1 MSSPAKPQTL
11 QGLIDAVPNIVDHL
25 YANPPKTPS
34 NVFGVMMPWDVV
46 RPEFTTWRDEQRSW
60 RETIALHDQSY
71 HMTSLHVRGKDAA
84 KLFEGLAV
92 NTFANFEPGRAKHFV
107 ACSPEGYLIGDAILY
122 YLEPEHLLLVGNPAS
137 IDWVHFNAET
147 GGYDVKTELDPI
159 WILNKAK
166 RRSFYRYQ
174 VEGPNAYKLLEKL
187 HGTTLPEIKFFRAGE
202 LNIAGC
208 KVRAM
213 RHSMGGVP
221 GLELSGPWDDRDKV
235 KGALVT
241 VGQEFGLRRIGSL
254 AYFSTVIE
262 SGWWA
267 VPFSA
272 IYTSPKLRGYREWL
286 TMNSANARLS
296 LGGSFYSPN
305 PEDYYVSPYDVGY
318 GHIIKFDHEFIGRE
332 ALEKAADKPHRKKVT
347 LMWNPEDVL
356 GVFQKALEPGVP
368 AMHIEMPVSA
378 TARLH
383 YDKVID
389 KSGKTIGLAHYPGY
403 SVNERSMMSL
413 ATVDEAYS
421 EPGTEIAF
429 VWGEDGGG
437 KRSAPWIE
445 PHQQVVI
452 RATVAPS
459 PISQA
464 AQQYRVAIKAPR
476 RLEEVGGK

>member
-1 MSSPAKPQTL
+1 MNAPQKPQSL
-11 QGLIDAVPNIVDHL
+11 QALMETVPNIVDYL
-25 YANPPKTPS
+25 YANRPKTAL
-34 NVFGVMMPWDVV
+34 NVFTVMMPAEVV

-71 HMTSLHVRGKDAA
+71 HMHNLHVRGPDAL
-84 KLFEGLAV
+84 KMLERLAV
-92 NTFANFEPGRAKHFV
+92 NTFKNFTPGRAKQFL
-107 ACSPEGYLIGDAILY
+107 ACSPEGYVIGDAILY
-122 YLEPEHLLLVGNPAS
+122 YLEEDHLLIVGNPATT
-137 IDWVHFNAET
+137 DWVQFNGER
-147 GGYDVKTELDPI
+147 GGYNVTIELDPM
-159 WILNKAK
+159 WVLNKAR

-187 HGTTLPEIKFFRAGE
+187 HGKALPEIKFFRSDE

-235 KGALVT
+235 KGALVET
-241 VGQEFGLRRIGSL
+241 GREFGLRQIGSL

-272 IYTSPKLRGYREWL
+272 IYTSPELRAYREWL
-286 TMNSANARLS
+286 SMNSAAVRMS

-305 PEDYYVSPYDVGY
+305 PEDYYATPWDI
-318 GHIIKFDHEFIGRE
+318 GHGHLIKFDHDFIGRA
-332 ALEKAADKPHRKKVT
+332 ALERMVDQPHRKKVT
-347 LMWNPEDVL
+347 LLWNAEDVL
-356 GVFQKALEPGVP
+356 NVFRSELSDGPT
-368 AMHIEMPVSA
+368 AMHIDLPLSA

-383 YDKVID
+383 YDKVLSQD
-389 KSGKTIGLAHYPGY
+389 GKQIGLAHYPGY
-403 SVNERSMMSL
+403 TVNERAMMSL
-413 ATVDEAYS
+413 GSIEEAYAK
-421 EPGTEIAF
+421 PGTEVTL

-445 PHQQVVI
+445 PHVQTKI
-452 RATVAPS
+452 RAIVAPS
-459 PISQA
+459 PVSQA
-464 AQQYRVAIKAPR
+464 AQEYRTVLNAARPAA
-476 RLEEVGGK
+476 